1 MRELTKG
8 ANVGLAELSD
18 DAGTVIASLSW
29 SSNAGDGDADVS
41 VLLLDARGK
50 VRSDADFFYYNNPS
64 ADDGSV
70 QLLGKTPTDS
80 GSEDRISLDLTAVPA
95 DVERLV
101 VAASRYGGSRFGELD
116 DLRMTV
122 ADRTGEVLLG
132 FSIADAGVESAFIFG
147 ELYRRGAEWKYRAI
161 GQGYETGLAGLATDF
176 GIDVDDEGEHEEEVE
191 EGAEGVEGGADAFV
205 EAVVE
210 VGAGGVPGSAPNTP
224 HAAQPVPQ
232 TLPHAVVPEPV
243 VPQALVPQAVAPQ
256 AVSLPLQAIRSADG
270 TDAALA
276 SGGTDA
282 AVAAPPRRTRGPRTA
297 KKKVTLPAV
306 AKKSLAENDAWRP
319 ARLFPAPSLKSD
331 REREV
336 RATSVLLSVMAQVPE
351 FGRRLTAAFGA
362 PAGRMQ
368 TFTEVS
374 LPHGDTP
381 RRPDGVIRVE
391 RAGKLWTALVETKT
405 NGNGLK
411 SEQVQNYM
419 DIAARR
425 RYEAVITL
433 SNDVA
438 LEGSPLVDVKTDGRR
453 KHKVA
458 LWHLSWAEVAHQA
471 HMLIR
476 HEGVG
481 NAAHAWLLQ
490 ELLHYLQHENS
501 GCHGFQNMG
510 PSWVPVRNGIDTETL
525 SQDDPRAVEVVE
537 SWERLI
543 RQVCLR
549 LGGQLGQKALP
560 VQRAPRGTTP
570 DSRRAALAG
579 QLCEQGRLTAEL
591 RVDGSPGAIT
601 ITADLRTGKLRTS
614 VEIPV
619 PEGAYPL
626 TSAKRLMR
634 QLTEA
639 PADLHVETLVEG
651 QSGPR
656 GTLERLRP
664 EPGDMLPKDG
674 SRIAGFRLSLFKGM
688 GGSRGNAE
696 SGFIRSVDDAVDRFH
711 AHVIAHLPQVPQA
724 ERRTARRSSEP
735 GTESGTGPEA
745 GRTAGRG
752 AGPAAGQEAGRG
764 TGPEAGQGAERG
776 AGPDRT
782 PSGPAA
788 LGGPAAASEAPVS
801 A

>member
-1 MRELTKG
+1 MREMTKG
-8 ANVGLAELSD
+8 ANVCLADLSD
-18 DAGTVIASLSW
+18 DAGSVIASLSW
-29 SSNAGDGDADVS
+29 SSATGDGDADVS
-41 VLLLDARGK
+41 VLLLDSSGK
-50 VRSDADFFYYNNPS
+50 VRSDSDFFYYNHP
-64 ADDGSV
+64 AAADGSV
-70 QLLGKTPTDS
+70 QLLGKTPTDG
-80 GSEDRISLDLTAVPA
+80 GSEDRIGLDLTAVPA

-122 ADRTGEVLLG
+122 ADRTGDVLLG

-147 ELYRRGAEWKYRAI
+147 ELYRRGPEWKYRAI

-176 GIDVDDEGEHEEEVE
+176 GIDVDDEGENGEGEAEE
-191 EGAEGVEGGADAFV
+191 
-205 EAVVE
+205 
-210 VGAGGVPGSAPNTP
+210 AGRPSEPANAQTVPRPDGTVQPP
-224 HAAQPVPQ
+224 HAGETPSLPRQPVRETGSPG
-232 TLPHAVVPEPV
+232 PE
-243 VPQALVPQAVAPQ
+243 
-256 AVSLPLQAIRSADG
+256 
-270 TDAALA
+270 A
-276 SGGTDA
+276 SGTEPA
-282 AVAAPPRRTRGPRTA
+282 AATVRRTRGPRTA

-306 AKKSLAENDAWRP
+306 VKKSLAENDAWRP
-319 ARLFPAPSLKSD
+319 ARLFPAPTLKSD
-331 REREV
+331 KEREV

-362 PAGRMQ
+362 PAGRME

-381 RRPDGVIRVE
+381 KRPDGVIRVE

-405 NGNGLK
+405 NGNVLR

-425 RYEAVITL
+425 GYEAVITL

-458 LWHLSWAEVAHQA
+458 LRHLSWAEVAHQA

-525 SQDDPRAVEVVE
+525 CQGDARAVEVVE

-549 LGGQLGQKALP
+549 LGGELGRKTLP
-560 VQRAPRGTTP
+560 VQRAQRGTTP
-570 DSRRAALAG
+570 QSRRAALADR
-579 QLCEQGRLTAEL
+579 LCEEGRLTAEL
-591 RVDGSPGAIT
+591 RVEDSPGVIT
-601 ITADLRTGKLRTS
+601 IVADLRTGKLRTS
-614 VEIPV
+614 VEIAA

-626 TSAKRLMR
+626 SSAKRLMR
-634 QLTEA
+634 QLTQA
-639 PADLHVETLVEG
+639 PADLHVETLLDG
-651 QSGPR
+651 RSGPR

-664 EPGDMLPKDG
+664 EPGDMLPADG
-674 SRIAGFRLSLFKGM
+674 SRITGFRLSLFKSM
-688 GGSRGNAE
+688 GISRGNAE

-711 AHVIAHLPQVPQA
+711 AHVIAHLPQA
-724 ERRTARRSSEP
+724 ERRAARRSQETPQEEGHAPATSP
-735 GTESGTGPEA
+735 GTPV
-745 GRTAGRG
+745 
-752 AGPAAGQEAGRG
+752 PA
-764 TGPEAGQGAERG
+764 
-776 AGPDRT
+776 
-782 PSGPAA
+782 
-788 LGGPAAASEAPVS
+788 
-801 A
+801 

>member
-1 MRELTKG
+1 MREMTKG

-29 SSNAGDGDADVS
+29 SSTAGDGDADVS
-41 VLLLDARGK
+41 VLLLDAGGK
-50 VRSDADFFYYNNPS
+50 VRGDADFFYYNNPS
-64 ADDGSV
+64 AADGSV
-70 QLLGKTPTDS
+70 QLLGKTPTDG
-80 GSEDRISLDLTAVPA
+80 GSEDRISLDLTAVPE

-101 VAASRYGGSRFGELD
+101 VAASRYGGSRFGDLD

-122 ADRTGEVLLG
+122 ADRSGEVLLG
-132 FSIADAGVESAFIFG
+132 FSIGDASVESAFIFG
-147 ELYRRGAEWKYRAI
+147 ELYRRGTEWKYRAV

-176 GIDVDDEGEHEEEVE
+176 GIDVDDEGENESADEVAHAVADPGDG
-191 EGAEGVEGGADAFV
+191 EGAAPAVEF
-205 EAVVE
+205 
-210 VGAGGVPGSAPNTP
+210 AG
-224 HAAQPVPQ
+224 AAQPLPDGSSQPLPAVPAQ
-232 TLPHAVVPEPV
+232 PGPKTSVVEEP
-243 VPQALVPQAVAPQ
+243 P
-256 AVSLPLQAIRSADG
+256 
-270 TDAALA
+270 
-276 SGGTDA
+276 
-282 AVAAPPRRTRGPRTA
+282 AAPAPKRPRARTA

-306 AKKSLAENDAWRP
+306 ATKSLAENDSWRA
-319 ARLFPAPSLKSD
+319 ARLFPASNLKSD
-331 REREV
+331 KEREV

-374 LPHGDTP
+374 LPHGETP
-381 RRPDGVIRVE
+381 KRPDGVIRVE

-405 NGNGLK
+405 NGNALK

-425 RYEAVITL
+425 GYEAVITL

-438 LEGSPLVDVKTDGRR
+438 LEGRPLVEVKTDGRR

-471 HMLIR
+471 QMLIR

-510 PSWVPVRNGIDTETL
+510 PSWVPVRNGIDEETL
-525 SQDDPRAVEVVE
+525 SQGDPRAVEVVE

-549 LGGQLGQKALP
+549 IGGELGQKALP
-560 VQRAPRGTTP
+560 VQRSPRGTTAL
-570 DSRRAALAG
+570 SRRAAHADR
-579 QLCEQGRLTAEL
+579 LCEEGRLAAEL
-591 RVDGSPGAIT
+591 RVDGSPGTIT
-601 ITADLRTGKLRTS
+601 IVADLRTGKLRTS

-619 PEGAYPL
+619 PEGGYPL

-634 QLTEA
+634 QLAEA

-651 QSGPR
+651 QNGPR

-664 EPGDMLPKDG
+664 EPGDVLPRDG
-674 SRIAGFRLSLFKGM
+674 SRITGFRLSLFKSM
-688 GGSRGNAE
+688 GATRGNAE
-696 SGFIRSVDDAVDRFH
+696 TGFIRSVDNAVDRFH
-711 AHVIAHLPQVPQA
+711 SHVIAHLAQA
-724 ERRTARRSSEP
+724 ERRTR
-735 GTESGTGPEA
+735 
-745 GRTAGRG
+745 
-752 AGPAAGQEAGRG
+752 
-764 TGPEAGQGAERG
+764 
-776 AGPDRT
+776 RT
-782 PSGPAA
+782 PAPE
-788 LGGPAAASEAPVS
+788 PENAPVP
-801 A
+801 APAGA